1 MTSSG
6 FLCLEW
12 APDDSGDGTGQ
23 LFGEAAS
30 ASFAGKSSAWF
41 NDSTVLEFA
50 TSCESYP
57 LDIHR
62 LPSLN
67 SGYGSGDEM
76 VTTLAVDISP
86 VGSAGQV
93 GVRVQLA
100 SWCSTF
106 PAERPLAR
114 CGVEL
119 EVLSSYNELHRLAEQ
134 LRHAVQAGGGRAR
147 LAEDRFA

>member
-1 MTSSG
+1 MTDSG
-6 FLCLEW
+6 FLSLEW
-12 APDDSGDGTGQ
+12 ASDDSSDGTGQ

-30 ASFAGKSSAWF
+30 TSFAGKSEAWF
-41 NDSTVLEFA
+41 NDSALLEFA
-50 TSCESYP
+50 TRCESYP
-57 LDIHR
+57 LDTKR
-62 LPSLN
+62 LPSLS

-76 VTTLAVDISP
+76 MTTLAVDIYP
-86 VGSAGQV
+86 IGSAGQV

-100 SWCSTF
+100 SWYSTF
-106 PAERPLAR
+106 PADRPLAR

-119 EVLSSYNELHRLAEQ
+119 EVLSSYNELRRLAEQ